1 MAISKKSIEQMAK
14 LLGVDKAK
22 ITEAMDSKTDVDI
35 EIGEVKVFT
44 VDGLAK
50 FESEKVEVGRKAG
63 IEVAVKNYKKDNGL
77 EFPGKDIS
85 DLVQYFESKSDVD
98 GKVKKLQENIITLT
112 KEKES
117 VEGKLSK
124 VELLTDIH
132 NAIPAEYNK
141 MSKKELQAIA
151 EANGFDFK
159 KENGKLVAYRNG
171 EKVVEEMTQKEVD
184 AKTAL
189 TNFFEGEKGFKV
201 GATATDPAPPKGRGG
216 QSDPSKGGN
225 TVSAK
230 RSEIEKAWTDA
241 NSGKSINGEE
251 YASHFASKVKELKE
265 AGQAVIMD

>member
-1 MAISKKSIEQMAK
+1 MALSKSSIEKMAK
-14 LLGVDKAK
+14 LLGINIKDAL
-22 ITEAMDSKTDVDI
+22 EAKTDVDVDI
-35 EIGEVKVFT
+35 PEVKVFT
-44 VDGLAK
+44 IDGLAK

-63 IEVAVKNYKKDNGL
+63 IEVAVKTYKKDNGL

-98 GKVKKLQENIITLT
+98 GKVKKLQENIVTLT
-112 KEKES
+112 KEKEQ

-124 VELLTDIH
+124 VELLTTIH
-132 NAIPAEYNK
+132 NAIPAEYNG
-141 MSKKELQAIA
+141 MNKKELQALA
-151 EANGFDFK
+151 EANGFEFK
-159 KENGKLVAYRNG
+159 KENGKLIAYRNG

-201 GATATDPAPPKGRGG
+201 GAQTTDPVPPKGRGG
-216 QSDPSKGGN
+216 QNDPAKGGN
-225 TVSAK
+225 VTSAK

-251 YASHFASKVKELKE
+251 YATHFATKVKELKD